1 MKAAIILLLC
11 VLATSVCLVML
22 SQSAT
27 SQTEQNTLS
36 DKKLNSLLEELRDT
50 RRQIVEWIEL
60 RYSQG
65 NASLDNVI
73 QARIELLDAELDI
86 AKTKA
91 ERVRVRE
98 EQVKNFLELENLLTQ
113 RHKNGEITNVEI
125 LAVKAVRLEAEIQL
139 LRE

>member
-1 MKAAIILLLC
+1 MRAAIILLLC

-27 SQTEQNTLS
+27 SQTEQSTIS
-36 DKKLNSLLEELRDT
+36 DKKLNSLLAELRDT

-60 RYSQG
+60 RYRQG

-73 QARIELLDAELDI
+73 QARIELLGAELDI

-91 ERVRVRE
+91 ERVRVRQ
-98 EQVKNFLELENLLTQ
+98 EQVKNFLELENLLSQ